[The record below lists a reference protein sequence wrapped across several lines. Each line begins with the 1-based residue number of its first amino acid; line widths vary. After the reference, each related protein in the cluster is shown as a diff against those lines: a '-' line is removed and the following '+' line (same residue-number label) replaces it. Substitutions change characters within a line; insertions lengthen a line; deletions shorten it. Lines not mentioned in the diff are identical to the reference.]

1 MVRRNTILAAVLLLQ
16 LVWLGSRAIQA
27 PPTSG
32 SAARGLLLAE
42 LVPAEVLR
50 LEIVS
55 GSGSEKQVV
64 VERDGE
70 ASAWRVSDLF
80 DYAADGDKVDEALR
94 DLAGL
99 EIASVVSSTA
109 HHHVDFKVAES
120 EFEKR
125 IRLEAGDE
133 TVELIFG
140 STGPAGTIHVRRAGE
155 DTVYAVRG
163 YSSWRFSERTKDWID
178 KVYFTAP
185 RERIAHVTITVANDQ
200 AKETTSFSLE
210 RAGEESWVLLGAG
223 GTRSPAESDKV
234 DSVLRAMSRVSL
246 SELVGRIDD
255 EDVAF
260 GDPVAVIHLGLVAP
274 SVVPET
280 GSAGQPDELDEPDAE
295 LEAGEPEE
303 ADTPPIEIEE
313 TLTLRVA
320 LAPGESDRYW
330 IHADGSDFVAEVARW
345 TVRELLD
352 AVVEDFQAPVV
363 ETEDADNFDETDDT
377 REENAESEDGETGV
391 GDTRESEERSTT
403 WGARSVET
411 RSNES
416 FSTTGSIP

>member
-1 MVRRNTILAAVLLLQ
+1 MVRRNAILAAVFLLQ
-16 LVWLGSRAIQA
+16 LVWLGARAFQS
-27 PPTSG
+27 PPSPG

-50 LEIVS
+50 LEI
-55 GSGSEKQVV
+55 GSGSDSEQWVV
-64 VERDGE
+64 VEREEE
-70 ASAWRVSDLF
+70 ASAWSVPELF

-99 EIASVVSSTA
+99 EIARVVSSTA

-125 IRLEAGDE
+125 IRLEAGGE
-133 TVELIFG
+133 TVELLFG

-155 DTVYAVRG
+155 DAVFAVRG
-163 YSSWRFSERTKDWID
+163 YSSWRFGESAKDWID

-185 RERIAHVTITVANDQ
+185 RDRIAHVTITVANDQ
-200 AKETTSFSLE
+200 AKETASFSLE

-260 GDPVAVIHLGLVAP
+260 GDPVAVIRLGLVAP
-274 SVVPET
+274 PAALET
-280 GSAGQPDELDEPDAE
+280 GDAGQPGELDEADDLDNPDAE
-295 LEAGEPEE
+295 LDAGETGE
-303 ADTPPIEIEE
+303 ADTPPVEIEE

-320 LAPGESDRYW
+320 LAPEASDRYW
-330 IHADGSDFVAEVARW
+330 LHADGSEFVAEVARW

-352 AVVEDFQAPVV
+352 AVVEDFQAPAEETPEVV
-363 ETEDADNFDETDDT
+363 ETEEPDDSDETEDT
-377 REENAESEDGETGV
+377 REDDAGSDDGESRQDEDGEA
-391 GDTRESEERSTT
+391 S
-403 WGARSVET
+403 
-411 RSNES
+411 
-416 FSTTGSIP
+416 